1 MGNTLGAGV
10 EGVEGVVADVPL
22 VSRQYQGRKVNQ
34 WRTALIYACPSADM
48 IRAYMPT

>member
-10 EGVEGVVADVPL
+10 EADVPL
-22 VSRQYQGRKVNQ
+22 VSRQYQGMKVNQ
-34 WRTALIYACPSADM
+34 WRTALTIYACPSADM